1 MKHLSYVLFFFGSVI
16 LMQSCNKS
24 SDLEVRQVVIDTNIT
39 SGVQYTLNL
48 RPYGNTATITKQ
60 ASSYATSEIVANSG
74 FSTLLYQYSSLAKVA
89 AVDQVVLGVSSG
101 SRRNNNCNNNSDSTV
116 ITINFTVK

>member
-1 MKHLSYVLFFFGSVI
+1 
-16 LMQSCNKS
+16 MQSCSKNN
-24 SDLEVRQVVIDTNIT
+24 DLKVKQVVIDTSIA

-60 ASSYATSEIVANSG
+60 ASSYATSEIIINARL
-74 FSTLLYQYSSLAKVA
+74 STLLYQYSSLAKVA
-89 AVDQVVLGVSSG
+89 ATDQVILGVSSG
-101 SRRNNNCNNNSDSTV
+101 SRRSNNCNNNSDSTI